1 MHLLGRDGEAA
12 VGGARCRGRH
22 PAANRDFQLYLDV
35 RSRFEAIS
43 LAKTVIHTDEPLEEC
58 VAQALAALR

>member
-1 MHLLGRDGEAA
+1 
-12 VGGARCRGRH
+12 
-22 PAANRDFQLYLDV
+22 V

-43 LAKTVIHTDEPLEEC
+43 LPKTVMHTDEPLEEC